1 MNMNLGIEIKK
12 LIKNISSEEKEIILS
27 EIEKCNEIKNQICNS
42 TDINSDINMKRR
54 EHYETIYKLF
64 YLNKK
69 KKFPIQNSNTY
80 IRLKDFFNHQNLV
93 SIYEEAPSSINNK
106 LDNIKL
112 LEKLTNFI
120 TESIST
126 ETFKNIGEESFE
138 IFRNEFQAIKNN
150 LLNEKLRI
158 SFIGSISVGKSS
170 IINCLIGEEI
180 NPT

>member
-1 MNMNLGIEIKK
+1 MKK
-12 LIKNISSEEKEIILS
+12 
-27 EIEKCNEIKNQICNS
+27 
-42 TDINSDINMKRR
+42 R
-54 EHYETIYKLF
+54 EHYETIHKLF
-64 YLNKK
+64 YINKK
-69 KKFPIQNSNTY
+69 KKFPKQNSNTY
-80 IRLKDFFNHQNLV
+80 IRLKEFFNNINIISLD
-93 SIYEEAPSSINNK
+93 EEAPQSINFQ
-106 LDNIKL
+106 LDNINL
-112 LEKLTNFI
+112 LEKITNFI
-120 TESIST
+120 RESIST

>member
-1 MNMNLGIEIKK
+1 MKK
-12 LIKNISSEEKEIILS
+12 
-27 EIEKCNEIKNQICNS
+27 
-42 TDINSDINMKRR
+42 R

-69 KKFPIQNSNTY
+69 KKFPIQNSNTS
-80 IRLKDFFNHQNLV
+80 IRLRDFFNHQNLV
-93 SIYEEAPSSINNK
+93 SLDEEAPPPINNK

-112 LEKLTNFI
+112 LEKLTKFI

-150 LLNEKLRI
+150 LLSEKLRI

-180 NPT
+180 NPTKSDECTYRGVIYRYNNSDEFKLYKTELKSIGEGIYEYLYFID